1 MKKNHLLL
9 GVGVYLLALLTA
21 SAFLGVC
28 PAMAQSAQSGLPRTI
43 VMATNPQGS
52 IQYNLAVGIGKVIGE
67 HTPMRVELAPMGGGG
82 YFPMFET
89 KEVDIAIQTVDEAWT
104 AFAGEGQFKKITK
117 GKGYNIRT
125 LLVGGALRLAPM
137 VRANSGLHQI
147 KDLKGKRYAQ
157 MKMIYAST
165 LAAAA
170 SLANGE
176 LTWDDVIPVPVTGL
190 IAQNDAL
197 LEGRV
202 DANLAGI
209 GGAQTQRLLSAGC
222 YILPLDPSEQALARM
237 KKLFPGYGLAK
248 APPNLIGLKKP
259 SFVMTKPFLL
269 LARPGLQQNV
279 VDAVLDTLWNHRD
292 ELVPVHPMFGSWVTK
307 NFASTSTMT
316 PYLDEAI
323 NWYKANGVWT
333 DEMEKHQKEIANK

>member
-1 MKKNHLLL
+1 MRENRLPVW
-9 GVGVYLLALLTA
+9 VGIFLLALLTA
-21 SAFLGVC
+21 SAFFGGF
-28 PAMAQSAQSGLPRTI
+28 PPIANSAQSELPRTM

-52 IQYNLAVGIGKVIGE
+52 IQYNLGVGIAKLIGKY
-67 HTPMRVELAPMGGGG
+67 TPMRAEIAPMGGGG

-104 AFAGEGQFKKITK
+104 AYAGEGQFKKITK

-137 VRANSGLHQI
+137 VRGNSGLHQI

-170 SLANGE
+170 QLANGG
-176 LTWDDVIPVPVTGL
+176 LTWNDVIPVPVTSL

-202 DANLAGI
+202 DANSAGI

-222 YILPLDPSEQALARM
+222 YILPLDPSEPALARM

-248 APPNLIGLKKP
+248 VPPKLTGLKKP
-259 SFVMTKPFLL
+259 AFVMTKPFLL
-269 LARPGLQQNV
+269 LARPGLPQNV
-279 VDAVLDTLWNHRD
+279 TDAVLDTLWNHRD
-292 ELVPVHPMFGSWVTK
+292 ELVPVHPMFRSWVTK

-316 PYLDEAI
+316 PYLDEAV
-323 NWYKANGVWT
+323 NWYKAKGVWT
-333 DEMEKHQKEIANK
+333 DKMEKHQLKIAK